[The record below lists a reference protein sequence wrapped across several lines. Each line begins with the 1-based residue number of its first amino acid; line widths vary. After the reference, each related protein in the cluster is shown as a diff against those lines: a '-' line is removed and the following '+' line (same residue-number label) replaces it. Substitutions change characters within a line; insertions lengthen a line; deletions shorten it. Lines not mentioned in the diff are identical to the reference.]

1 MSDVTIKFENGVYEG
16 CDPYDFNNFVGGRYK
31 GELIHLVCRDAIWGR
46 GSKPVFEK
54 WGVPEGVD
62 SVLYGSA
69 DNWGETIDD
78 LVKKIDS
85 GKKTA

>member
-1 MSDVTIKFENGVYEG
+1 MSNVTIEFENGVYEG
-16 CDPYDFNNFVGGRYK
+16 SDPYNLDTFISGNYK
-31 GELIHLVCRDAIWGR
+31 GENIFLVYRDAIWGR
-46 GSKPVFEK
+46 GSKPVFEL

-62 SVLYGSA
+62 YVLNGAS
-69 DNWGETIDD
+69 NWGETIDD